1 MKGVFGYTILT
12 GASCIMDIKEMK
24 DRKRRYL
31 LERPVAMEVT
41 TDTGI
46 LNVRTEPGFVFD
58 GRSGPVCIDWYAP
71 NLGSLDERMAWLMHD
86 ALGYGQ
92 SLGFHDTNRI
102 LRYFLRDI
110 CGYRK
115 SKAWLIEQ
123 AVSISKSWYGTPDPS
138 DWCYNNITKVSTLW
152 IPAP

>member
-1 MKGVFGYTILT
+1 MNGVFGYTILT
-12 GASCIMDIKEMK
+12 GASCILDIKEMK
-24 DRKRRYL
+24 GRRRRYL

-46 LNVRTEPGFVFD
+46 LTVRTEPGFVFD
-58 GRSGPVCIDWYAP
+58 GRSGPSCIDWYAP

-92 SLGFHDTNRI
+92 SLGFNDTNRI

-123 AVSISKSWYGTPDPS
+123 AVGLDSSWYGPPQEG
-138 DWCYNNITKVSTLW
+138 DWCRMNIGKVFTCW
-152 IPAP
+152 EKR